1 MSNTLTTAETN
12 TLLSK
17 LVALTHGG
25 DEVSLEMKLL
35 GLLSDFVG
43 PVNNHENAVA
53 IYHLIHLE
61 KQRFSR
67 HTQQQ
72 HETNIKLTK
81 AHQQAVMHCFTEG
94 VVGLYQP
101 ANAPHVKLYPIK
113 DFAEK
118 VISVVEITMPNQE
131 AGSVDTKADTAIG
144 MMLEIYQNFTKLMN
158 DNECDTLTGLLN
170 RKTFDSKINKII
182 TQMRTVAKRKE
193 DKSAQFYYLAI
204 FDIDHFKR
212 VNDNFG
218 HLIGDE
224 VLLMFSQLMKQSFRD
239 SDPLFRFGGEE
250 FVGVFGCNHV
260 NDINTILE
268 RFRNKMAQF
277 VFPQVGKVTVSA
289 GYTEIQ
295 DFDNSSQLIDRA
307 DSALYFAKNHGRNQV
322 ACYEHLVATGELQ
335 VNKKE
340 GDIELF

>member
-1 MSNTLTTAETN
+1 MSSTLTNSETN
-12 TLLSK
+12 ALLSK

-35 GLLSDFVG
+35 GLLSDLVA
-43 PVNNHENAVA
+43 PTKNHENAVA
-53 IYHLIHLE
+53 IYHLIHME
-61 KQRFSR
+61 KQRLSR
-67 HTQQQ
+67 HTQHQIDA
-72 HETNIKLTK
+72 NIKLTK
-81 AHQQAVMHCFTEG
+81 AHQQAVMRCFTEG
-94 VVGLYQP
+94 EIGLYQP
-101 ANAPHVKLYPIK
+101 DGAPHVKLYPIK

-118 VISVVEITMPNQE
+118 AVSVVEITIPNQNV
-131 AGSVDTKADTAIG
+131 GGLDTKTDTAIG
-144 MMLEIYQNFTKLMN
+144 MMLEIYQNFTRLMN

-170 RKTFDSKINKII
+170 RKTFDTKINKII
-182 TQMRTVAKRKE
+182 TQMRSVSKRKE

-260 NDINTILE
+260 NDISTILE
-268 RFRNKMAQF
+268 RFRSKMAQF
-277 VFPQVGKVTVSA
+277 VFPQVGTVTVSV

-307 DSALYFAKNHGRNQV
+307 DSALYFAKNHGRNQI

-335 VNKKE
+335 ASKKE

>member
-1 MSNTLTTAETN
+1 MNSLKTTAETN
-12 TLLSK
+12 TLLGK

-25 DEVSLEMKLL
+25 DEISLEMKLL
-35 GLLSDFVG
+35 GLLSDFVA
-43 PVNNHENAVA
+43 PTKSHENTVA
-53 IYHLIHLE
+53 IYHLIHPE
-61 KQRFSR
+61 KQRLSR
-67 HTQQQ
+67 HTQHQL
-72 HETNIKLTK
+72 ETNIKLTK
-81 AHQQAVMHCFTEG
+81 AHQQAVMRCFTEG
-94 VVGLYQP
+94 ETGLYQP
-101 ANAPHVKLYPIK
+101 ANADQVKLYPIK

-118 VISVVEITMPNQE
+118 VVSVIEITISQQNLE
-131 AGSVDTKADTAIG
+131 HFDAHANKAIV

-182 TQMRTVAKRKE
+182 TQMRTIAKRKE

-268 RFRNKMAQF
+268 RFRSKMAQF

-307 DSALYFAKNHGRNQV
+307 DSALYFAKNHGRNQI
-322 ACYEHLVATGELQ
+322 ACFEHLVATGELQ
-335 VNKKE
+335 ANKKE